1 MEELAAKEAFSLSTR
16 GLDKPASREAHM
28 RFEPYSRTHQDAGQ
42 DRTSRDMTAR
52 RSFGVNAEPAQR
64 SDHGDLR
71 NRISLKRD
79 TRAKEVWTRL
89 DQQQEEGIVPRD
101 RERYHTYQRST
112 RENLRG
118 IRGGSES
125 FNNRGHGDSYSSSS
139 WRVKEIS
146 HGNKDRNRDHTRER
160 VHPKERNRQE
170 FSPRTNRSY
179 RSSPDSQRTIS
190 EYPRERRGDTPTR
203 RHDHYRRQETR
214 MEWRPIRSVKREEPR
229 HKEIPKTRRDTK
241 EEDRIRNLKG
251 KAIATEETVK
261 DAYID
266 SNRSSNRVLTI
277 REPTGINIPGD
288 QANRETNENSPK
300 QIPEGVLPLRVHNEE
315 GADMEICKTRKSG
328 DPGSEKETI
337 PEGDD
342 LLTEEEINEMA
353 DKYAGIDFDMDESM
367 IDEDDL
373 LEEMENDVVVPET
386 QEITK
391 TLELQ
396 NKAPEVGKDK
406 ESPKLASGQPHEEAD
421 RSQRKKSLKQNQ
433 KAPRGRSLVPHGKRR
448 GTRSPEAK
456 GVAASKKLAIR
467 GRASPKGKM
476 VKHNRV
482 NSSRGSG
489 SSALPRNEVYPSS
502 LKGRKLFTASGSVGS
517 QKPPSTQI

>member
-52 RSFGVNAEPAQR
+52 RSFGVNAESAQR

-125 FNNRGHGDSYSSSS
+125 FNNRGRGDSYSSSS

-146 HGNKDRNRDHTRER
+146 HGNKDRNRDQTRER

-214 MEWRPIRSVKREEPR
+214 MEWRPIRSVKRKEPG
-229 HKEIPKTRRDTK
+229 HKEIPKTRRDTED
-241 EEDRIRNLKG
+241 EERIRNLKG
-251 KAIATEETVK
+251 KAIATEET
-261 DAYID
+261 
-266 SNRSSNRVLTI
+266 
-277 REPTGINIPGD
+277 
-288 QANRETNENSPK
+288 ANRETNENSPK
-300 QIPEGVLPLRVHNEE
+300 QFPEGVLPLRAHNDE
-315 GADMEICKTRKSG
+315 GPGMEICKTSKSG
-328 DPGSEKETI
+328 DPGLEKETI

-373 LEEMENDVVVPET
+373 LEGMENDVVVPET

-396 NKAPEVGKDK
+396 NKAAEVGKDK
-406 ESPKLASGQPHEEAD
+406 ETPKLASGQPHEEAD

-433 KAPRGRSLVPHGKRR
+433 KAPRGRSLVPHGKQR
-448 GTRSPEAK
+448 GTRSPDAK

-476 VKHNRV
+476 VKHNRG
-482 NSSRGSG
+482 NSSRVSG
-489 SSALPRNEVYPSS
+489 SSAIPRNE
-502 LKGRKLFTASGSVGS
+502 
-517 QKPPSTQI
+517 